1 EMRRIQQE
9 HLPELAIAIATD
21 FIGEAKDLLLTPAT
35 LRAKLI
41 EVSGSAGDLILAR
54 FGVEVYEAYQRSQA
68 YRGAFD
74 FNDLVRLAL
83 EALERDPAYLERRQ
97 DQWPYIFEDE
107 AQDSSRLQEKMLSV
121 LSAKHGNWVRVG
133 DPNQSINT
141 TFTTATPQFLRDFL
155 KKP

>member
-1 EMRRIQQE
+1 SLRRIQQDQ
-9 HLPELAIAIATD
+9 LPELAISMATA
-21 FIGEAKDLLLTPAT
+21 FIGEAKDLVYTPAM

-41 EVSGSAGDLILAR
+41 EVSGPSGELALAR
-54 FGVEVYEAYQRSQA
+54 FGVEVYEAYQRSLA
-68 YRGAFD
+68 YRGAVD

-83 EALERDPAYLERRQ
+83 EALERDPAYLERLQ
-97 DQWPYIFEDE
+97 KQWPYIFEDE
-107 AQDSSRLQEKMLSV
+107 AQDSSRLQEKMLSL

-155 KKP
+155 KR